1 MPQSGEEFVRAAM
14 RDLGVETAAQ
24 LAEKMRWKRG
34 TERLVA
40 KWLSGQNDPSYTY
53 TMELLEKT
61 GRLSKRIDRRA
72 EPPAQADPLAALGA
86 AVGEM
91 ALVQAAIARHLGVP
105 PAEFE
110 LPGVQPSQRQETP
123 RRRRAG

>member
-1 MPQSGEEFVRAAM
+1 M